1 MKPPIFK
8 ALLKGDLT
16 KQEFMK
22 LWIPAVIA
30 LVVAWAFARF
40 TFNYPNDYEI
50 ESNFISNQGNPF
62 KNPIGA
68 WFFILST
75 SYMGV
80 IFCFYFVFIYNH
92 LKPTIKPISQLMLAS
107 GVIGGIGLVGVA
119 IFPEINE
126 PFEFVGRLHL
136 ISAIVAFG
144 GLGFGAFLSI
154 VLLSIKA
161 YQKHNW
167 PDRDHLA
174 VLIIVISFFS
184 LMLLPTQEA
193 TIRQWTGFYIIF
205 IWANVL
211 MLVIPDRIKG

>member
-1 MKPPIFK
+1 MTKSTLK
-8 ALLKGDLT
+8 ELLKGELT
-16 KQEFMK
+16 KKEFMK
-22 LWIPAVIA
+22 LYVPAVLF
-30 LVVAWAFARF
+30 LVVGWAFARF

-68 WFFILST
+68 WLFILST
-75 SYMGV
+75 SYMGIV
-80 IFCFYFVFIYNH
+80 FCFYFIFIYNH

-107 GVIGGIGLVGVA
+107 GIIGGIGLVGVA
-119 IFPEINE
+119 IFPEINQ
-126 PFEFVGRLHL
+126 PFELIGRLHL
-136 ISAIVAFG
+136 ISAVVAFS
-144 GLGFGAFLSI
+144 GLGFGALLSI

-184 LMLLPTQEA
+184 LMLLPTQED

-211 MLVIPDRIKG
+211 MLVIPEH